1 MLAELI
7 PSEFFDARSDWLLWL
22 ITFGAIP
29 LLVYGAD
36 RLVAA
41 AVGLAD
47 SLNIPKVIVG
57 ATIVSLGTTAP
68 EAAVSVRAA
77 WTGQSGL
84 ALGNGLGSIICDSGL
99 IFGMCCLIK
108 PLPLDRFILKRHGWI
123 QFGSVLGLAGLI
135 IVLWLIGGGSPD
147 TVVLGR
153 WVGAVLVGL
162 LGWYLYQSARWARKH
177 PELRL
182 AEPVDV
188 HVKRSHKVLKNLLTA
203 GVLIFGLVLVVF
215 GSEVLVG
222 AVTVICRRHD
232 VPESVLA
239 GTLIAF
245 GTSLPELVTAI
256 ASIAKGHP
264 ELLVGNIIG
273 ADILNILFVIG
284 FSALAKPLQI
294 DAPTFYLLIPTALIM
309 TGLIRFY
316 AAISGSSF
324 RRWQGI
330 PLLAVYVAYLVLL
343 AGWFG
348 I

>member
-7 PSEFFDARSDWLLWL
+7 PSEFFNARSDLLLWL

-41 AVGLAD
+41 SVALAD

-77 WTGQSGL
+77 WAGQAGL

-99 IFGMCCLIK
+99 IFGMCCLIT
-108 PLPLDRFILKRHGWI
+108 PLPIDRFILRRQGWV
-123 QFGSVLGLAGLI
+123 QFGSVLGLAALVV
-135 IVLWLIGGGSPD
+135 VLWLIGGGSPD

-153 WVGAVLVGL
+153 WVGVVLVGL
-162 LGWYLYQSARWARKH
+162 LVGYLYMSARWARQH
-177 PELRL
+177 PEPLL

-188 HVKRSHKVLKNLLTA
+188 HVKRGHKILKNLLTTS
-203 GVLIFGLVLVVF
+203 VLIFGLAMVVF
-215 GSEVLVG
+215 GSEILVG
-222 AVTVICRRHD
+222 AVTVICQRHD
-232 VPESVLA
+232 VPESVIA
-239 GTLIAF
+239 GSLVAF

-256 ASIAKGHP
+256 ASIIKGHP

-294 DAPTFYLLIPTALIM
+294 DNPTFFLLIPTALIM
-309 TGLIRFY
+309 TGLIRVY
-316 AAISGSSF
+316 VVISGSSF
-324 RRWQGI
+324 RRWQGL
-330 PLLAVYVAYLVLL
+330 PLLAVYVAYLAILT
-343 AGWFG
+343 GWFA

>member
-29 LLVYGAD
+29 ILVYGAD

-41 AVGLAD
+41 SVALAE

-77 WTGQSGL
+77 WSGQAGL

-99 IFGMCCLIK
+99 IFGLCCLIK
-108 PLPLDRFILKRHGWI
+108 PLPLDRFILRRQGWV
-123 QFGSVLGLAGLI
+123 QFGSVLGLAGLVV
-135 IVLWLIGGGSPD
+135 VLWLIGGGSPD

-162 LGWYLYQSARWARKH
+162 LAWYLYQSARWARQH
-177 PELRL
+177 PEPLL

-188 HVKRSHKVLKNLLTA
+188 HVKRSQKVLKNLLTT
-203 GVLIFGLVLVVF
+203 GVLVFGLVLVVF

-222 AVTVICRRHD
+222 SVTIICQRHD

-239 GTLIAF
+239 GTLVAF
-245 GTSLPELVTAI
+245 GTSLPELATAI

-284 FSALAKPLQI
+284 FSALARPLQI
-294 DAPTFYLLIPTALIM
+294 DNPTFFLLIPTALIM

-316 AAISGSSF
+316 VGINESSF
-324 RRWQGI
+324 RRWQGF
-330 PLLAVYVAYLVLL
+330 PLLAVYAAYLMLL
-343 AGWFG
+343 VGWFG